1 MRTGGF
7 TGMSVRSSILGWV
20 IRRLHEI
27 DAADPGARQAL
38 FDALRAEV
46 GQGGFEGCPP
56 DEALPHLESAIARQE
71 VYWMSQSPP
80 AEAPA
85 AESATPAPPSTP
97 PSAPKWGWRRFLPV
111 PKEPPGPPPGEATGP
126 FADHVYETLPL
137 IAGGR
142 PAECRLSWTYD
153 PACTLTA
160 SCETIGFRFETRAWS
175 FRHAAEHLAAV
186 LRRGGLSLPVA
197 AFDPAAEWLSG
208 RRDEESVRLG
218 NGETRHAFAVLLV
231 D

>member
-1 MRTGGF
+1 
-7 TGMSVRSSILGWV
+7 MSVRSNILGWV

-27 DAADPGARQAL
+27 DAVDPVARQSL

-46 GQGGFEGCPP
+46 RQGGFDDCPP

-71 VYWMSQSPP
+71 VYWLSQSPP
-80 AEAPA
+80 IEVSVSQ
-85 AESATPAPPSTP
+85 SAKPAPPSP
-97 PSAPKWGWRRFLPV
+97 PPAPKWGWRRFLPV
-111 PKEPPGPPPGEATGP
+111 PGKPPGPPPGEATGP
-126 FADHVYETLPL
+126 FADHVYETVPL

-160 SCETIGFRFETRAWS
+160 HCDAIGFRFETRAWS
-175 FRHAAEHLAAV
+175 FRHATEHLAAA
-186 LRRGGLSLPVA
+186 LRRGGLSMPVA

-208 RRDEESVRLG
+208 HRDEESVRLAT
-218 NGETRHAFAVLLV
+218 NGISYHAFATLSQI
-231 D
+231 